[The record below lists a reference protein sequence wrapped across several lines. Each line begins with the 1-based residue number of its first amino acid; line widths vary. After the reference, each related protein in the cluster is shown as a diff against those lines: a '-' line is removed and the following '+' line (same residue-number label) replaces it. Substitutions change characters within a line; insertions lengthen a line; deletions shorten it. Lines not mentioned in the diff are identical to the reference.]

1 MCAQWRDVLIW
12 FRFLIQKVGR
22 MKRMKCK
29 FHKLCLLYQK
39 DSCNKESGSGFCDPL
54 HRGFSWRPIEKV
66 MQKKK
71 PTIISVNLK
80 KKKTL
85 QVEQM
90 AKSFDT
96 CFQRCSLTSLEKMKE
111 HIEKMREAYGFY
123 RGLIDEMLF
132 IWLKER
138 IKKLQLEQ

>member
-1 MCAQWRDVLIW
+1 MISIFDS
-12 FRFLIQKVGR
+12 KGGR

-39 DSCNKESGSGFCDPL
+39 DSCNKEGGSGFCDPL
-54 HRGFSWRPIEKV
+54 HKGFNWRPIEKV

-80 KKKTL
+80 KTKTL
-85 QVEQM
+85 QVEL

-96 CFQRCSLTSLEKMKE
+96 WFQGCSLTSLEKYKE
-111 HIEKMREAYGFY
+111 HLSSY
-123 RGLIDEMLF
+123 RGRMDQMLY

-138 IKKLQLEQ
+138 IKKLKLEQ